1 MKMMKKPR
9 LSTHDFLGNGRKA
22 KIGTLVG
29 VVAFLSAPSFAADAS
44 CTAMIEA
51 TLPKPNAPY
60 RGTQSIALGGGKTME
75 NKMIYIGGTMH
86 MQIAGSTTWT
96 ATPVGDLKTLTAET
110 AKLTSRCVAG
120 VTELMGTT
128 PTRVWTSQIKSPID
142 GSLSEQ
148 KLWIGVADGRVHRQ
162 KTTSVDQR
170 LYYDNVVAPK
180 LAGK

>member
-1 MKMMKKPR
+1 MKMMKKT
-9 LSTHDFLGNGRKA
+9 LLVTHDFSTNMRVA
-22 KIGTLVG
+22 KISALAG
-29 VVAFLSAPSFAADAS
+29 VLALLSMPTFATDAS

-51 TLPKPNAPY
+51 TIPKPSAPY

-96 ATPVGDLKTLTAET
+96 AAPVGDLKTLAAET

-120 VTELMGTT
+120 ATELMGTT
-128 PTRVWTSQIKSPID
+128 PTRVWTSQIKSPVD
-142 GSLSEQ
+142 SSLSEQ

-162 KTTSVDQR
+162 KTTSLDQR

-180 LAGK
+180 VAGK

>member
-1 MKMMKKPR
+1 MKMMKNSL
-9 LSTHDFLGNGRKA
+9 LSTHDLLRNAHIA
-22 KIGTLVG
+22 KIGALAG
-29 VVAFLSAPSFAADAS
+29 VVAFLSTPGFAADAS

-51 TLPKPNAPY
+51 TIPKPNAPY

-96 ATPVGDLKTLTAET
+96 AASVGDLKALTAET
-110 AKLTSRCVAG
+110 AKLTSRCEAG
-120 VTELMGTT
+120 ASELLGTT
-128 PTRVWTSQIKSPID
+128 LTRVWTSQIKSPVD

-162 KTTSVDQR
+162 KTASVDQR

-180 LAGK
+180 VAGK